1 MVMAYI
7 ITDACNKCGTCV
19 DTCPSEAI
27 KEGDPIYIIN
37 MEECIECGA
46 CVSECPN
53 EAIKEQ

>member
-1 MVMAYI
+1 MAYI
-7 ITDACNKCGTCV
+7 ITDACNKCGTCK